1 MEGIHEEVRSIK
13 VEVSRLVNIVS
24 NFMDAVGYKFKGHE
38 GRINKLE
45 NK

>member
-1 MEGIHEEVRSIK
+1 MGSVKEEVKGLK

-24 NFMDAVGYKFKGHE
+24 NFMDAVGYKFKDHE
-38 GRINKLE
+38 DRINKLE